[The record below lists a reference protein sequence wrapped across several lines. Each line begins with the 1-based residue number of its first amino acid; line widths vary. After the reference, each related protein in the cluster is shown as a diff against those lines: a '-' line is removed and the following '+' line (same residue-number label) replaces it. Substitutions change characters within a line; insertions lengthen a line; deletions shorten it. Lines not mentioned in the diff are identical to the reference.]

1 MYEYTLVCIYLF
13 QKGMPI
19 YIVWA
24 YHPMSDELKHHG
36 NDYRGVYSVTLIPAI
51 APTPTM
57 MMVPSTA
64 VVQPVLHS
72 DLIMLDGKGNYNVS
86 YYYNANSDKLEF
98 MVQVR
103 TTGWVGFGVAE
114 VAPNNMSYY
123 DVAIGGV
130 RDNGTNYLQ
139 VRKNW
144 QICIQQNCRY
154 SSWQNL
160 T

>member
-1 MYEYTLVCIYLF
+1 MYEYKLVCIYLF

-130 RDNGTNYLQ
+130 RDNGTSYLQ

-154 SSWQNL
+154 SS
-160 T
+160 